1 MNIYYLGP
9 AGSYSHV
16 LIQNLFPD
24 VRHIPCR
31 SFSEVVESVEK
42 DTESLGLLG
51 IENSTSS
58 SVHESIDLLFAH
70 ELHIVA
76 EAYMNIALHLIG
88 VKNSSSSDIRTVYSH
103 PQALAQ
109 CSRFISDHALKSIES
124 LSTTAAV
131 REVSTLQNQEI
142 AAIAG
147 RGAIAGSDLQ
157 ILSKNIGNVSHNITR
172 WVVVSRKQNSISDA
186 HLNKLT
192 VIFKVKHEPGS
203 LVHVL
208 QSIADHQGNLT
219 KIESRPVAGSNWE
232 YEFWV
237 DIEVPDGKA
246 GSIEKC
252 LKDET
257 LSYRMVGVYQKG
269 HTYDE

>member
-9 AGSYSHV
+9 AGSYSHT
-16 LIQNLFPD
+16 LITRMYPSAK
-24 VRHIPCR
+24 HIPCR
-31 SFSEVVESVEK
+31 SFSHIVENIEK
-42 DTESLGLLG
+42 DTVSLGLLG

-58 SVHESIDLLFAH
+58 SVHESIDLLFARD
-70 ELHIVA
+70 LHIVE
-76 EAYMNIALHLIG
+76 EAFMNIRLHLIG
-88 VKNSSSSDIRTVYSH
+88 VTDAKVSDIHTVYSH

-109 CSRFISDHALKSIES
+109 CSRYITDHSLQTVES

-131 REVSTLQNQEI
+131 REVNTLQNPQI

-147 RGAIAGSDLQ
+147 RGAIAGSNLR
-157 ILSKNIGNVSHNITR
+157 ILEEHIGNVSHNITR
-172 WVVVSRKQNSISDA
+172 WVVISRTQNTISNPE
-186 HLNKLT
+186 LNKLS

-208 QSIADHQGNLT
+208 QSIADHDGNLS

-237 DIEVPDGKA
+237 DIEVPEGRA
-246 GSIEKC
+246 ALVVER
-252 LKDET
+252 LKQET
-257 LSYRMVGVYQKG
+257 LKCRIVGVYKKG
-269 HTYDE
+269 QTYDE